1 MLYFECF
8 IILSHLKVLLLM
20 NQTILPRIIIIY
32 RYIKLWNL
40 GHRKIYINYFI
51 AITIK
56 YLQNIIKVGISKSLF
71 FSPLG
76 KKYMFP
82 KTCTKLYFIFM
93 LFLSM
98 LYFNYKFEIFL
109 VILNVEYSI
118 TFSIISYCDLKPNI
132 R

>member
-40 GHRKIYINYFI
+40 GHRKIYINYFM

-76 KKYMFP
+76 KRYMFP

-109 VILNVEYSI
+109 VILNMEYSI

>member
-20 NQTILPRIIIIY
+20 NQTILPRIIIVY

-40 GHRKIYINYFI
+40 GHRKIYINYFM

-76 KKYMFP
+76 KRYMFP

>member
-76 KKYMFP
+76 KRYMFP

-109 VILNVEYSI
+109 VILNMEYSI

>member
-8 IILSHLKVLLLM
+8 IILSHLKVLSLM

-51 AITIK
+51 TITIK

-76 KKYMFP
+76 KRYMFA
-82 KTCTKLYFIFM
+82 KTWTKLYFIFM

-98 LYFNYKFEIFL
+98 IYFNYKVEIFL
-109 VILNVEYSI
+109 MILNVEYSI

>member
-32 RYIKLWNL
+32 KYIKLWNL

-76 KKYMFP
+76 KRYMFA

>member
-76 KKYMFP
+76 KRYMFP

>member
-76 KKYMFP
+76 KRYMFP

-109 VILNVEYSI
+109 VILSVEYSI